1 MNVSQAVAR
10 VYASALVDLGEA
22 ENCLPRI
29 VDDLLLA
36 QAVSDQHP
44 DFREFFLS
52 PRIEPAA
59 KKRALDAAITGHFDR
74 PVHGLLHVL
83 IDKRREGILDNI
95 VDEFERY
102 LDSREGRTH
111 VHVTSA
117 RGLDDELRQNI
128 IDKLQAALGSKE
140 IKLHEIVE
148 PRIIGGLILKV
159 GDRVLDGSIRRRLRG
174 LASSLTSDS

>member
-1 MNVSQAVAR
+1 
-10 VYASALVDLGEA
+10 
-22 ENCLPRI
+22 
-29 VDDLLLA
+29 
-36 QAVSDQHP
+36 
-44 DFREFFLS
+44 
-52 PRIEPAA
+52 
-59 KKRALDAAITGHFDR
+59 LDAAITGHFDR

-102 LDSREGRTH
+102 LDLREGRTH